1 MLGLRESIVW
11 SSLHLRVMLQCAN
24 QLPVL
29 GGEVFTERESQR
41 PGPLFLDSEHTSR
54 EALLEEGA
62 ALNWSSASCGGF
74 SNSLRSVSHFV
85 FQVQSQWNDVWHQL
99 NVLGGGVRGVKLCRV
114 SLISSPGMSQPP
126 ASVHG

>member
-41 PGPLFLDSEHTSR
+41 PGPSFLASEHTSR

-62 ALNWSSASCGGF
+62 ALNWSSA
-74 SNSLRSVSHFV
+74 
-85 FQVQSQWNDVWHQL
+85 
-99 NVLGGGVRGVKLCRV
+99 
-114 SLISSPGMSQPP
+114 
-126 ASVHG
+126 